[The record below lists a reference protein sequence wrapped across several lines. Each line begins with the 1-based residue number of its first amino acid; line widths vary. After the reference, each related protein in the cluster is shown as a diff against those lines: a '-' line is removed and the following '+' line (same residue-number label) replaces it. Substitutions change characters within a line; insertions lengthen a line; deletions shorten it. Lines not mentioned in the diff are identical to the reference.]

1 MTIQATRGLL
11 QARLLTLGWETVTS
25 YEGKGFIGAAPD
37 ALTPYQEVDFTF
49 AEPLPI
55 SLSGSSDEERG
66 LFQVRL
72 LWPVSIVK
80 ADGTGAPTARAQ
92 AIRDAF
98 PRNLIL
104 PVGGP
109 RQVRITRK
117 PQISRGPVQG
127 DRDVTL
133 VRIRFSD
140 R

>member
-1 MTIQATRGLL
+1 MTIQAVRGLL
-11 QARLLTLGWETVTS
+11 QAQLLTLGWEAQTS

-80 ADGTGAPTARAQ
+80 ANGTGAPTARAQ

-104 PVGGP
+104 TGSGAK
-109 RQVRITRK
+109 VRITRK
-117 PQISRGPVQG
+117 AQTQRAPIQG

>member
-1 MTIQATRGLL
+1 MTIQAMRGLL
-11 QARLLTLGWETVTS
+11 QARLLTLGWEAVTS

-55 SLSGSSDEERG
+55 SLSGSTDEERG

-80 ADGTGAPTARAQ
+80 ASGTGAPNARAQ

-104 PVGGP
+104 TGSGAKVH
-109 RQVRITRK
+109 IKRK